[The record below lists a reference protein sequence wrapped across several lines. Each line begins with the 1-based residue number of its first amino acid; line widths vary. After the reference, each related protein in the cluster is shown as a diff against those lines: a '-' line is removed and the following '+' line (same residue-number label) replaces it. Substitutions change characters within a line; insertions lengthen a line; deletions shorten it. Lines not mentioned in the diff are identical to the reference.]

1 MTTINDRI
9 TNLEDQFGDILGFLR
24 SIDAKL
30 SGVDGKVDR
39 VEGKVDGLVTDMAA
53 VVYTLNQHS
62 IELQLI
68 KEHLG

>member
-9 TNLEDQFGDILGFLR
+9 TNLEDAFGEILSYLR
-24 SIDAKL
+24 AI
-30 SGVDGKVDR
+30 DGKVDR
-39 VEGKVDGLVTDMAA
+39 VEGKVDGLVTQVDA